1 MSPNPIPV
9 RGLLLLLAAALLA
22 AGQASL
28 AQDDAAFE
36 EVRRSIAAK
45 FDTIEPE
52 NVKRSPIDGWYE
64 LQKGPIVAYVSA
76 DGRYLLQGDLID
88 LDEQVNLSEHS
99 RNGARRDLV
108 AAITDEKAILF
119 TPEEPRY
126 SVTVFTDVDCTY
138 CRKLHNEIDEYLAK
152 GIEIRYVLYPR
163 NGPASRT
170 WKTSEQVWCAKDRGV
185 ALTAAKRGE
194 AFESESCDA
203 SMVNQHYALGRDVGL
218 SGTPA
223 IVLDDGTLVGGYVPP
238 AQLAMRL
245 ERNAAE

>member
-1 MSPNPIPV
+1 MSPNPTPV
-9 RGLLLLLAAALLA
+9 RGLPLLLATALLA
-22 AGQASL
+22 AGPASL
-28 AQDDAAFE
+28 AEDDAAFE
-36 EVRRSIAAK
+36 EVRKTISAK
-45 FDTIEPE
+45 FDTIDPE

-88 LDEQVNLSEHS
+88 LDKQVNLSERS

-108 AAITDEKAILF
+108 SALTDDKAILF
-119 TPEEPRY
+119 TPAEQKY

-138 CRKLHNEIDEYLAK
+138 CRKLHNEIDQYLAK
-152 GIEIRYVLYPR
+152 GIQIRYLLYPR
-163 NGPASRT
+163 NGPGSRT
-170 WKTSEQVWCAKDRGV
+170 WNTSEQVWCAKDRGV

-194 AFESESCDA
+194 GFESESCDA
-203 SMVNQHYALGRDVGL
+203 TMVSKHFALGRDVGL

-245 ERNAAE
+245 ESNAAR

>member
-1 MSPNPIPV
+1 MSPNPTPV
-9 RGLLLLLAAALLA
+9 RGLPLLLATALLA
-22 AGQASL
+22 AGPASL
-28 AQDDAAFE
+28 AEDDAAFE
-36 EVRRSIAAK
+36 EVRKTISAK
-45 FDTIEPE
+45 FDTIDPE

-88 LDEQVNLSEHS
+88 LDKQVNLSERS

-108 AAITDEKAILF
+108 AALTDDKAILF
-119 TPEEPRY
+119 TPAEQKY

-138 CRKLHNEIDEYLAK
+138 CRKLHNEIDQYLAK
-152 GIEIRYVLYPR
+152 GIQIRYLLYPR
-163 NGPASRT
+163 NGPGSRT
-170 WKTSEQVWCAKDRGV
+170 WNTSEQVWCAKDRGV

-194 AFESESCDA
+194 GFESESCDA
-203 SMVNQHYALGRDVGL
+203 TMVGEHYALGRDVGL

-245 ERNAAE
+245 ESNAAR